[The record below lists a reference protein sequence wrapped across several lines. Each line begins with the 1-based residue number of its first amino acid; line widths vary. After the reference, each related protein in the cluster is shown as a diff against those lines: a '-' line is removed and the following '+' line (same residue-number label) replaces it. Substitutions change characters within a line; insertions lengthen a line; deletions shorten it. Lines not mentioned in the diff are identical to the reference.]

1 MSRAARWSRLLLG
14 ALLVLGLVFAPSFAC
29 QKPDSI
35 LLVEVAST
43 LSIQPSQL
51 MVVVSAG
58 LDSESLSVPPQPV
71 PGGMKLPTSFTVELD
86 RSRTMPLQVSITALD
101 ASSSILACGTTVQEH
116 FQVGGQTVITV
127 FLVDCDG
134 SGNQLDAGTGAPPP
148 DDSGA
153 ALPADSGSPPP
164 DDAGTPPDDAGT
176 TPTDAGTSRFDG
188 RRG

>member
-1 MSRAARWSRLLLG
+1 MSRAARWSRLVLG

-71 PGGMKLPTSFTVELD
+71 PGGMKLPTSFTVELN

-127 FLVDCDG
+127 FLVDCDD
-134 SGNQLDAGTGAPPP
+134 SGNQLDAGMGTPPP

-153 ALPADSGSPPP
+153 AAPDDSGAPPP
-164 DDAGTPPDDAGT
+164 DDAGTS
-176 TPTDAGTSRFDG
+176 PTDAGTSRFDG

>member
-1 MSRAARWSRLLLG
+1 
-14 ALLVLGLVFAPSFAC
+14 VLAPSLAC

-101 ASSSILACGTTVQEH
+101 AASSILACGTTVQDH

-127 FLVDCDG
+127 FLVSCDD
-134 SGNQLDAGTGAPPP
+134 SGNQLDAGTGAPPS

-153 ALPADSGSPPP
+153 APADDSGAAAV
-164 DDAGTPPDDAGT
+164 DDSGTPPADAGVQ
-176 TPTDAGTSRFDG
+176 PQDSGTSRFDA